1 MQDVSLGD
9 ETEIG
14 VVFIDLPFMITM
26 LIDLAALK
34 ARPVHFGGIVQRE
47 KKAFPPYSY
56 STTGKQSF
64 CTTKSGRHYV

>member
-14 VVFIDLPFMITM
+14 VVFRDLPFLITM

-34 ARPVHFGGIVQRE
+34 ARPVYFGGIVQRE
-47 KKAFPPYSY
+47 RKAFPPYSY
-56 STTGKQSF
+56 STIGKQSF